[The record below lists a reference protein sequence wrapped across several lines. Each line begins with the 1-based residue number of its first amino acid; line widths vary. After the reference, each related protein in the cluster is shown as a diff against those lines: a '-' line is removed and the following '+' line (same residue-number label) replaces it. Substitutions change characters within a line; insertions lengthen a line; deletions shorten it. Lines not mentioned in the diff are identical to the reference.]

1 MAWYAHRM
9 QSYKKCLKNER
20 FMAEKLQLMP
30 NITYIRDTIMCLF
43 FCFTTIKFSFFH
55 IFVRILRLHTK
66 NIKAKQ

>member
-43 FCFTTIKFSFFH
+43 FCFTTIKFSFFSYLCAH
-55 IFVRILRLHTK
+55 IKITHK
-66 NIKAKQ
+66 KHKG